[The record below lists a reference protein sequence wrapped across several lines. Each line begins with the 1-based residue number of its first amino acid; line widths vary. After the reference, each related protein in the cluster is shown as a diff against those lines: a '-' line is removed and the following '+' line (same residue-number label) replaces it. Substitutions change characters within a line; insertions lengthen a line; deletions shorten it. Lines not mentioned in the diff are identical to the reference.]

1 MVKDISKISQPIE
14 IKAPPLLMVLKPQ
27 FPSVENIPAGNN
39 SQPTDKV
46 KIPFTT
52 KLTCAAIA
60 GVVGTSLIFPLDLI
74 KTRMQNQAKIA
85 SPGAQQQYRN
95 GFDCFRQIV
104 RQDGYSGLYRG
115 LSSNLSGIIFEKAI
129 KLATNDYVRE
139 KFADRLNRQAAQ
151 SQGNST
157 AVNRKLYDADNVPV
171 VYGMIS
177 GASAGFAQV
186 VATNPMEVVKINA
199 QMAKGTAA
207 SPLFIVKD
215 LGLRGLYRGTPATLL
230 RDVPFS
236 IIFFPSSAWFKQMSI
251 EADLKS
257 GGPGKA
263 SFNSV
268 FYGSILAG
276 MVAAFAVTPSDVI
289 KTRLQTKATPAPDGS
304 AASVA
309 KYQNIRQTAALIY
322 REEGVSAFFKG
333 ATQRCMIIGPLF
345 GITMLVY
352 EVQQR
357 YFQT

>member
-14 IKAPPLLMVLKPQ
+14 IKSSPTLMVLKP
-27 FPSVENIPAGNN
+27 SVEKISAGDNKN
-39 SQPTDKV
+39 QPTDKV

-74 KTRMQNQAKIA
+74 KTRMQNQAKMA
-85 SPGAQQQYRN
+85 SPGTQQQQQYRN

-139 KFADRLNRQAAQ
+139 KFADRLNRQVAQ

-207 SPLFIVKD
+207 SPLSIVND
-215 LGLRGLYRGTPATLL
+215 LGLRGLYRGTSATLL

-276 MVAAFAVTPSDVI
+276 IVAAFAVTPSDVI

-304 AASVA
+304 ATSVA